1 MYSFLLNYICSFW
14 DDILKFSHRMLW
26 WMMPCSSYHLYNLLI
41 TRCQNMLYNDSIQA
55 SAFFAK
61 KLEWIFDSKGTKV
74 DHIFCS
80 NSRKLGNC
88 RLIILCKVYQNY
100 KDGRSCRASFIITS
114 YVSEGRLYIHFPNGT
129 SV

>member
-1 MYSFLLNYICSFW
+1 MVSFNYIFFVDQKRLTRINSPHISFL
-14 DDILKFSHRMLW
+14 M
-26 WMMPCSSYHLYNLLI
+26 LI

-61 KLEWIFDSKGTKV
+61 KLEWIFNSKGTKV

-88 RLIILCKVYQNY
+88 RLIILYKVYQNY

-114 YVSEGRLYIHFPNGT
+114 YGKISKYHPRNYKYNWAKNCT
-129 SV
+129 SVFIG